1 MIGNWPGLW
10 TLFSKE
16 VKRFTVVF
24 MQTVTAPVVSALLYL
39 FIFSHAL
46 AGRVE
51 VYPGVSYPQFLVPG
65 LMMMTIIQNAFAN
78 TSSSLIFSKVTGN
91 IVFMLLAPLSHLEL
105 YLGFAG
111 AALVRS
117 LVVSLGV
124 YAVAFV
130 YLGVTVAHP
139 LPLLLFG
146 LLGGLLLATCGLLA
160 GIWADKFDQVATVQN
175 FLILPMTYLSGVFYS
190 IHSLPAGWQ
199 AISRA
204 NPFFISSTA
213 FATPSS
219 ATRTC
224 RRGSAPPSWR
234 GQSGLVP
241 ALSSPAGSRLQASR
255 LIVWRTACNYPVRCW
270 GGCHS
275 LKLSP
280 IS

>member
-10 TLFSKE
+10 TLFAKE
-16 VKRFTVVF
+16 VRRFTVVF

-46 AGRVE
+46 AGRID

-130 YLGVTVAHP
+130 YLGMSVVHP
-139 LPLLLFG
+139 VLLLMFG
-146 LLGGLLLATCGLLA
+146 FLEGLLLATCGLLA

-175 FLILPMTYLSGVFYS
+175 FLIVPMTYLSGVFYS
-190 IHSLPAGWQ
+190 IHSLPASWQ
-199 AISRA
+199 ALSRA
-204 NPFFISSTA
+204 NPFFYLIDGFRYGFFGHSDVSPWLSVA
-213 FATPSS
+213 VMAGANFALCILCLRLL
-219 ATRTC
+219 A
-224 RRGSAPPSWR
+224 RGYKLR
-234 GQSGLVP
+234 G
-241 ALSSPAGSRLQASR
+241 
-255 LIVWRTACNYPVRCW
+255 
-270 GGCHS
+270 
-275 LKLSP
+275 
-280 IS
+280 

>member
-10 TLFSKE
+10 TLFAKE

-24 MQTVTAPVVSALLYL
+24 MQTVTAPIVSALLYL

-46 AGRVE
+46 AGRID

-105 YLGFAG
+105 YLGFVG

-124 YAVAFV
+124 FAVAFV
-130 YLGVTVAHP
+130 YLGTTVAHP

-146 LLGGLLLATCGLLA
+146 LLGGLLLGTCGLLA

-175 FLILPMTYLSGVFYS
+175 FLILPLTYLSGVFYS
-190 IHSLPAGWQ
+190 IHSLPQGWQ

-204 NPFFISSTA
+204 NPFFYLIDGFRYA
-213 FATPSS
+213 FFGHSDVSPWLS
-219 ATRTC
+219 AAVMVGANLALCILCLRLLA
-224 RRGSAPPSWR
+224 RGYKLR
-234 GQSGLVP
+234 G
-241 ALSSPAGSRLQASR
+241 
-255 LIVWRTACNYPVRCW
+255 
-270 GGCHS
+270 
-275 LKLSP
+275 
-280 IS
+280 

>member
-10 TLFSKE
+10 TLFAKE
-16 VKRFTVVF
+16 VRRFTVVF

-46 AGRVE
+46 AGRID

-130 YLGVTVAHP
+130 YLGVSVIHP
-139 LPLLLFG
+139 VLLLVFG
-146 LLGGLLLATCGLLA
+146 FLGGLLLATCGLLA

-175 FLILPMTYLSGVFYS
+175 FLIVPMTYLSGVFYS
-190 IHSLPAGWQ
+190 IHSLPVSWQ
-199 AISRA
+199 ALSRA
-204 NPFFISSTA
+204 NPFFYLIDGFRYGFFGHSDVSPWLSVA
-213 FATPSS
+213 VMAGANFALCILCLRLL
-219 ATRTC
+219 A
-224 RRGSAPPSWR
+224 RGYKLR
-234 GQSGLVP
+234 G
-241 ALSSPAGSRLQASR
+241 
-255 LIVWRTACNYPVRCW
+255 
-270 GGCHS
+270 
-275 LKLSP
+275 
-280 IS
+280 

>member
-1 MIGNWPGLW
+1 MSGNWPGLW
-10 TLFSKE
+10 TLFAKE
-16 VKRFTVVF
+16 VRRFTVVF

-46 AGRVE
+46 AGRID

-130 YLGVTVAHP
+130 YLGVSVVHP
-139 LPLLLFG
+139 VLLLVFG

-190 IHSLPAGWQ
+190 IHSLPPSWQ
-199 AISRA
+199 ALSRA
-204 NPFFISSTA
+204 NPFFYLIDGFRYGFFGYSDVSPWLSVA
-213 FATPSS
+213 VMAGANFALCILCLRLL
-219 ATRTC
+219 A
-224 RRGSAPPSWR
+224 RGYKLR
-234 GQSGLVP
+234 G
-241 ALSSPAGSRLQASR
+241 
-255 LIVWRTACNYPVRCW
+255 
-270 GGCHS
+270 
-275 LKLSP
+275 
-280 IS
+280 